1 MLMLVAKLRELS
13 NILLKEVRRIVAKT
27 CVTYLL

>member
-13 NILLKEVRRIVAKT
+13 NTLLKKVRRIIAKIN
-27 CVTYLL
+27 VTYLL